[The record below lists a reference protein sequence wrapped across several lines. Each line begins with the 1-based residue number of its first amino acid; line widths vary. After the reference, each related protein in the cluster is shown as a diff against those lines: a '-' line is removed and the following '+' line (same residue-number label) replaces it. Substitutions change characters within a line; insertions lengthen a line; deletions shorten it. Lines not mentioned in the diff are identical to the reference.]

1 MDRRLALGVI
11 GSAAVLGG
19 AWALTRKPDAMPPL
33 AALAEGS
40 DSTGAD
46 AGPVMEMTLGAPD
59 AKVTLMEY
67 ASFTCPHCA
76 TFHNGPLKKIKAEYV
91 DTGLVK
97 FVYRDVYFDR
107 PGLWAAMVA
116 RCEPTKFFGI
126 SDLLYADQKSWIGSG
141 DPAVI
146 VENLRKVGRIAGLTE
161 DQLDSCLGDGAKAQA
176 LYDWYQAN
184 IKADDVNS
192 TPTLFVDGK
201 KHSNMSYDDLKALLD
216 KALNA

>member
-19 AWALTRKPDAMPPL
+19 AWALTRNQDSLPPL
-33 AALAEGS
+33 AALADGS
-40 DSTGAD
+40 HGD
-46 AGPVMEMTLGAPD
+46 AVPVMEMTMGSPD
-59 AKVTLMEY
+59 AKITLTEY
-67 ASFTCPHCA
+67 ASYTCPHCA

-107 PGLWAAMVA
+107 PGLWASMVA
-116 RCEPTKFFGI
+116 RCDPAKFFGI
-126 SDLLYADQKSWIGSG
+126 SDLLYADQKSWVGTG

-161 DQLDSCLGDGAKAQA
+161 DQLDSCLGDGAKAQS
-176 LYDWYQAN
+176 LYTWFQDN
-184 IKADDVNS
+184 MKADEVDS
-192 TPTLFVDGK
+192 TPTLFINGK
-201 KHSNMSYDDLKALLD
+201 KHSNMAYNDLKALLD
-216 KALNA
+216 KALNT